1 MRPYDVI
8 TRNARIELTLRCWCK
23 VCKCYATECKTP
35 ALHALKHFH
44 RTGAA
49 K

>member
-1 MRPYDVI
+1 M
-8 TRNARIELTLRCWCK
+8 TRNAQIERTLRVYC
-23 VCKCYATECKTP
+23 VACKCYATECKTP

-44 RTGAA
+44 RRA